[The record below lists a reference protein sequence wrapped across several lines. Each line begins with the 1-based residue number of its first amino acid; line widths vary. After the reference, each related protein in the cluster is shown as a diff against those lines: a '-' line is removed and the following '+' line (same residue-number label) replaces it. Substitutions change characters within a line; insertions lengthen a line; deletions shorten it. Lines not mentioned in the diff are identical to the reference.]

1 MLDEEHSNR
10 KRILATI
17 ERLGRQ
23 HHQLCK
29 ELGIAYRA
37 PGEHL
42 PLLEL
47 ENELQETI
55 TALNKE
61 KEERM
66 KSVRILFSEEEEL
79 CERLGEDLCDLNRDK
94 IPTTDQVTMLED
106 RIKKLRTEVVTRYQ
120 CSQDCL
126 VFHI

>member
-10 KRILATI
+10 KRIIATI
-17 ERLGRQ
+17 DRFGRQ

-29 ELGIAYRA
+29 ELGIPYRA

-55 TALNKE
+55 AALNKE

-66 KSVRILFSEEEEL
+66 KSVRILFQEEEEL
-79 CERLGEDLCDLNRDK
+79 CERLGEDLCELNRDK
-94 IPTTDQVTMLED
+94 IPTTEQFNVLEEHM
-106 RIKKLRTEVVTRYQ
+106 KKLRTEIVTRYYY
-120 CSQDCL
+120 L
-126 VFHI
+126 